1 VGRLFAC
8 FTVGDD
14 HIVNACMVAA
24 DAYVKDAYAKDTAV
38 AVACDVAEVWY
49 KLMKPLGN
57 HVLWPNSTELMNPFI
72 FKGFGL
78 TDRVQ
83 RCHFAQLV
91 RALR

>member
-1 VGRLFAC
+1 M
-8 FTVGDD
+8 
-14 HIVNACMVAA
+14 VNACMAA
-24 DAYVKDAYAKDTAV
+24 PVVKDADAYAKSTAV
-38 AVACDVAEVWY
+38 AVVWVAAEVRY

-57 HVLWPNSTELMNPFI
+57 HVLRANSTELMNPFI